1 MKLLGTRPRSLRALF
16 VCVTA
21 AAALAGIFGSGIAKA
36 DGASA
41 QPSPPPPPSL
51 PAPPVPAAPPPPPE
65 YAYPPGYYAGPP
77 RAPLVISDWPEDE
90 PAPPGYHRSMR
101 MRRGPIIGG
110 SILFG
115 VTYTTTVL
123 VAAALR
129 DAGNSTYG
137 WLYLPAIG
145 PLIDLTNSGSATAS
159 TFLVLDGL
167 AQSAGLAL
175 LIWGL
180 TSPSPVLVRNQI
192 DGPRVMPAPIV
203 FAHGGS
209 GFGLVGMF

>member
-1 MKLLGTRPRSLRALF
+1 MKLLGARPRSLRPLF
-16 VCVTA
+16 VCA
-21 AAALAGIFGSGIAKA
+21 AVSAALGGTLGSGLARA
-36 DGASA
+36 DGVSA
-41 QPSPPPPPSL
+41 QPPPPPPPPS
-51 PAPPVPAAPPPPPE
+51 PAPPAAVASPPPRE

-77 RAPLVISDWPEDE
+77 RAPLVITDWPEDE
-90 PAPPGYHRSMR
+90 PAPPGYHRSTR
-101 MRRGPIIGG
+101 VRRGPIIGG

-115 VTYTTTVL
+115 ITYTTTVL
-123 VAAALR
+123 VAAGLR
-129 DAGNSTYG
+129 DSGNTSYG
-137 WLYLPAIG
+137 WLYLPGIG
-145 PLIDLTNSGSATAS
+145 PLIDLANSGSATAS

-192 DGPRVMPAPIV
+192 DAPRVMPAPIL

>member
-1 MKLLGTRPRSLRALF
+1 MKVLGDRPGSLRHLF
-16 VCVTA
+16 VCTA
-21 AAALAGIFGSGIAKA
+21 VSATLAGTLASGIVRA
-36 DGASA
+36 DSVSA
-41 QPSPPPPPSL
+41 QPSLPPPPAS
-51 PAPPVPAAPPPPPE
+51 PAPPAAVAPPPPRE
-65 YAYPPGYYAGPP
+65 YAYPPVYYAAPP
-77 RAPLVISDWPEDE
+77 RPPLVISDWPEDE

-101 MRRGPIIGG
+101 MRRGPIIAG

-115 VTYTTTVL
+115 ITYTTTVL
-123 VAAALR
+123 SAAALR

-180 TSPSPVLVRNQI
+180 TSPSPVIVRNQI
-192 DGPRVMPAPIV
+192 DAPRVMPAPIL